1 MLDKSG
7 YTGFFFQFYKWE
19 NILQLVVLGKLL
31 WKLYFSLWSVVVLR
45 NQEQRV
51 CQVTTGAALHYNMD
65 LGRRCKPRLG
75 K

>member
-1 MLDKSG
+1 MGVLVRENVLDKSG

-45 NQEQRV
+45 NQ
-51 CQVTTGAALHYNMD
+51 
-65 LGRRCKPRLG
+65 
-75 K
+75 

>member
-7 YTGFFFQFYKWE
+7 YTGFFFSSISGE

-45 NQEQRV
+45 NQ
-51 CQVTTGAALHYNMD
+51 
-65 LGRRCKPRLG
+65 
-75 K
+75 